1 MLPPPDPDQDL
12 LQASAVPHRAA
23 EGGREFCLITSIA
36 GGRWGFPKGIIDP
49 GETPAETALKEALE
63 EAGLRGRLDAEPLGR
78 YRYAKWG
85 RMLSVTAFLMEVSQ
99 CENRWLEAGQRQR
112 RWVTVDEAAR
122 LLDRRP
128 LARLLE
134 LALERLQSTA

>member
-1 MLPPPDPDQDL
+1 MSSDPHQDL
-12 LQASAVPHRAA
+12 RQASAVPHRAA
-23 EGGREFCLITSIA
+23 DHGQEFCLITSIS
-36 GGRWGFPKGIIDP
+36 GGRWGFPKGIIDA
-49 GETPAETALKEALE
+49 GETPTETALKEALE
-63 EAGLRGRLDAEPLGR
+63 EAGLRGRLDGEPLGQ

-85 RMLSVTAFLMEVSQ
+85 RMLTVTAFLMEVNQ
-99 CENRWLEAGQRQR
+99 CEDQWLEAHERQR
-112 RWVTVDEAAR
+112 RWVTADEALG